1 MSSNHGGASRR
12 PEPAGH
18 LRRPSFDR
26 PSLFAGMD
34 DDVVDVEPDR
44 VRILSSLE
52 PRKRAA
58 APRKGQRQRKAA
70 RARWWSRALIGLM
83 AMGLVTVGLSVY
95 LLLRSAHDTEQ
106 ALSSW
111 PLPTSAASTQT
122 PGEGEWLIDP
132 PAAGPLDAAVAQAE
146 AAALMSLSAPA
157 EPARIETVAPDVMA
171 TTTATAT
178 APETPATAATPAAV
192 NPLAALA
199 TPAEAAT
206 RPEATPAPQTP
217 AAAPTRAAVTAA
229 TAAAPAKAA
238 APPPPA
244 AKSASANPVTTT
256 TAAAP
261 PTARAASRSDA
272 DVSLLEAVFPNHD
285 PVKATRADL
294 FRACQGMNGPE
305 AAICRARICVQHPG
319 VPACQ

>member
-26 PSLFAGMD
+26 PSLFAGME

-58 APRKGQRQRKAA
+58 APRARKGQRQRKAA

-111 PLPTSAASTQT
+111 PLPTSTASMQT
-122 PGEGEWLIDP
+122 SGEGEWLIDP

-146 AAALMSLSAPA
+146 AAALMSLSAQA
-157 EPARIETVAPDVMA
+157 ESARIETVAPDIV
-171 TTTATAT
+171 ATAT
-178 APETPATAATPAAV
+178 PVVTAPESPASAATPAA

-199 TPAEAAT
+199 PPAEAVT
-206 RPEATPAPQTP
+206 RAEATPATQKPTQQPTQTSTQTP
-217 AAAPTRAAVTAA
+217 APAPARV
-229 TAAAPAKAA
+229 AAPAKT
-238 APPPPA
+238 
-244 AKSASANPVTTT
+244 ASANAPTTATTAT
-256 TAAAP
+256 TAAAQS
-261 PTARAASRSDA
+261 TARATSRADA

-285 PVKATRADL
+285 PVKASRADL